1 MVIPESQ
8 YGIIWKAID
17 HWRVA
22 RHLSIHY
29 LSLLFAGT
37 EGPYM
42 SDRIARGIED
52 GSEEITSDLLHTCV
66 RIFGLVSARQGG
78 SVANLSD
85 EECIELLVAPLVKKL
100 DQGKFE
106 L

>member
-1 MVIPESQ
+1 MVVPPSQ
-8 YGIIWKAID
+8 YRIIWKAID

-37 EGPYM
+37 KGPYM

-78 SVANLSD
+78 SVDDLTD
-85 EECIELLVAPLVKKL
+85 EDCIGLLTAPLMKSP
-100 DQGKFE
+100 DQGKFQ